1 MNREEFIKEEIGKA
15 GVEITDE
22 QANQFLKYY
31 EMLVEK
37 NKVMNLTAITDF
49 EDVVRKHFADSL
61 SIAAHFD
68 LNSVKTMI
76 DVGTGAGF
84 PGMPIKIIYPQIE
97 TVLADSLQ
105 KRLKFLDEVVENL
118 NLDGISTVHGRAED
132 LARKKEYREAFDLC
146 ASRAVA
152 RLSTLSEYCLPFVK
166 EGGYFLSYKAGNCRE
181 EIDDAKRA
189 IRLLGGQIEHIDRF
203 ELDGME
209 RCLIAIKK
217 VRRTPALYPR
227 KAGTPSKKPL

>member
-1 MNREEFIKEEIGKA
+1 MNKTEFIKKEIGSL
-15 GVEITDE
+15 GLTISDE
-22 QANQFLKYY
+22 QADQFLTYY

-68 LNSVKTMI
+68 MSSVKTMI

-84 PGMPIKIIYPQIE
+84 PGLPIKIVYPQIE

-105 KRLKFLDEVVENL
+105 KRLKFLDEVIGEL
-118 NLDGISTVHGRAED
+118 HLKEISTVHGRAED
-132 LARKKEYREAFDLC
+132 LARKKEYREHFDLC

-152 RLSTLSEYCLPFVK
+152 RLSVLSEYCLPFVK
-166 EGGYFLSYKAGNCRE
+166 QGGYFLSYKAGNCEQEIE
-181 EIDDAKRA
+181 EAKRA
-189 IRLLGGQIEHIDRF
+189 IRLLGGTIEHIDRF

-209 RCLIAIKK
+209 RCLIRIRKTGK
-217 VRRTPALYPR
+217 TSPLYPR

>member
-1 MNREEFIKEEIGKA
+1 MGREEYIKEEIDRLG
-15 GVEITDE
+15 ITISDE
-22 QANQFLKYY
+22 QADQFLTYY
-31 EMLVEK
+31 EMLAEK
-37 NKVMNLTAITDF
+37 NKVMNLTTITNF

-68 LNSVKTMI
+68 LSSVRTMI

-84 PGMPIKIIYPQIE
+84 PGLPIKIVYPQIE

-105 KRLKFLDEVVENL
+105 KRLKFLDEVIDEL
-118 NLDGISTVHGRAED
+118 HLGGISTVHGRAED
-132 LARKKEYREAFDLC
+132 LARKKEYREHFDLC

-152 RLSTLSEYCLPFVK
+152 RLSVLSEYCLPFVK
-166 EGGYFLSYKAGNCRE
+166 QGGYFLSYKAGNCEQEIE
-181 EIDDAKRA
+181 EAKRA
-189 IRLLGGQIEHIDRF
+189 VRLLGGKIEKIERF
-203 ELDGME
+203 ELDDME

-217 VRRTPALYPR
+217 VRQTPALYPR

>member
-1 MNREEFIKEEIGKA
+1 MERKDFIKAEIGKL
-15 GVEITDE
+15 GLEITDE

-37 NKVMNLTAITDF
+37 NKVMNLTTITDF

-68 LNSVKTMI
+68 LSSVKTMI

-84 PGMPIKIIYPQIE
+84 PGLPIKIVYPQIK

-105 KRLKFLDEVVENL
+105 KRLKFLDEVIGEL
-118 NLDGISTVHGRAED
+118 HLEEISTVHGRAED
-132 LARKKEYREAFDLC
+132 LARRKEYREHFDLC

-152 RLSTLSEYCLPFVK
+152 RLSVLSEYCLPFVK
-166 EGGYFLSYKAGNCRE
+166 QGGYFLSYKAGNCEQEIE
-181 EIDDAKRA
+181 EAKRA
-189 IRLLGGQIEHIDRF
+189 IRLLGGKVEHIERF

-209 RCLIAIKK
+209 RCLIAIRK
-217 VRRTPALYPR
+217 VRQTQALYPR